1 MKLIDNITKV
11 VITIA
16 VAMLI
21 LSMFCRCKSKERM
34 VDKQTYITD
43 KRNDAKWDSLF
54 NVRLIKELE
63 LYKASHKES
72 IKSTTKEKT
81 HIKDSTA
88 SKYDSN
94 GNKVGEYRFHY
105 EYHEISHED
114 IQILRDSISS
124 LKEYKDS
131 TSIYHSKC
139 DSLMSVIN
147 EISKDKVYVEKQLSN
162 TDRAFLNI
170 GKIASVCLLIGIL
183 AFIGWIYRRVKLH
196 KHS

>member
-1 MKLIDNITKV
+1 MKLIAKITRV
-11 VITIA
+11 VISIA

-147 EISKDKVYVEKQLSN
+147 EISKDKVYVEKQLSK
-162 TDRAFLNI
+162 TDIAFLKI
-170 GKIASVCLLIGIL
+170 GKIASVCLFIGIL
-183 AFIGWIYRRVKLH
+183 AFLVWIYWRLKLH
-196 KHS
+196 KRS

>member
-1 MKLIDNITKV
+1 MKLIDKITKV

-21 LSMFCRCKSKERM
+21 LSMFCRCKAKERL
-34 VDKQTYITD
+34 VEKQTYITD
-43 KRNDAKWDSLF
+43 NRNDAKWDSLF
-54 NVRLIKELE
+54 NARLIKELE
-63 LYKASHKES
+63 LYKASHNES
-72 IKSTTKEKT
+72 VKSTTKEKT
-81 HIKDSTA
+81 HVKDSTA
-88 SKYDSN
+88 SKYDAN
-94 GNKVGEYRFHY
+94 GNKVGEDRFHY

-114 IQILRDSISS
+114 VQILRDSISI

-147 EISKDKVYVEKQLSN
+147 EISKDKVYVEKQLSK
-162 TDRAFLNI
+162 TDRTFLNI
-170 GKIASVCLLIGIL
+170 GKIASVCLFIGIL
-183 AFIGWIYRRVKLH
+183 AFIGWIYRKVKLH

>member
-1 MKLIDNITKV
+1 MKLIAKITRV
-11 VITIA
+11 VISIA

-147 EISKDKVYVEKQLSN
+147 EISKDKVYVEKQLSK
-162 TDRAFLNI
+162 TDIAFLKI
-170 GKIASVCLLIGIL
+170 GKIASVFLFIGIL
-183 AFIGWIYRRVKLH
+183 AFLVWIYWRLKLH
-196 KHS
+196 KRS

>member
-147 EISKDKVYVEKQLSN
+147 EISKDKVYVEKQLSK
-162 TDRAFLNI
+162 TDIAFLKI
-170 GKIASVCLLIGIL
+170 GKIASVCLFICIL
-183 AFIGWIYRRVKLH
+183 AFLGWIYWKLKLH
-196 KHS
+196 KRS

>member
-1 MKLIDNITKV
+1 MKLIDKITKV
-11 VITIA
+11 VVAIA
-16 VAMLI
+16 VAMML
-21 LSMFCRCKSKERM
+21 LSMFCRCKAKERL
-34 VDKQTYITD
+34 VEKQTYITD

-54 NVRLIKELE
+54 NARLIKELE

-88 SKYDSN
+88 SKYDAN
-94 GNKVGEYRFHY
+94 GNKVGEDRFHY
-105 EYHEISHED
+105 EYHEISQED
-114 IQILRDSISS
+114 VQILRDSISS

-147 EISKDKVYVEKQLSN
+147 EMSKDKVYVEKQLSK
-162 TDRAFLNI
+162 TDKFFIRLGRVSFAILII
-170 GKIASVCLLIGIL
+170 GVVV
-183 AFIGWIYRRVKLH
+183 FIGYLIIRNRKR
-196 KHS
+196 S

>member
-1 MKLIDNITKV
+1 MKLIDKITKV

-21 LSMFCRCKSKERM
+21 LSMFCRCKTKERL
-34 VDKQTYITD
+34 VEKQTYITD

-54 NVRLIKELE
+54 NARLIKELE

-72 IKSTTKEKT
+72 VKSTTKEKT
-81 HIKDSTA
+81 HVKDSTV
-88 SKYDSN
+88 SKYDAN
-94 GNKVGEYRFHY
+94 GNKVGEDRFHY

-114 IQILRDSISS
+114 VQILRDSISI

-147 EISKDKVYVEKQLSN
+147 EISKDKVYVEKQLSK
-162 TDRAFLNI
+162 TDRAFLKI
-170 GKIASVCLLIGIL
+170 GKIASVCLFIGIL
-183 AFIGWIYRRVKLH
+183 AFIGWIYRKVKLH

>member
-131 TSIYHSKC
+131 TSIYHRKC

-147 EISKDKVYVEKQLSN
+147 EISKDKVYVEKQLSK
-162 TDRAFLNI
+162 TDIAFLKI
-170 GKIASVCLLIGIL
+170 GKIASVCLFIGIL
-183 AFIGWIYRRVKLH
+183 AFLVWIYWRLKLH
-196 KHS
+196 KRS

>member
-1 MKLIDNITKV
+1 MKLIDNITNV

-147 EISKDKVYVEKQLSN
+147 EISKDKVYVEKQLSK
-162 TDRAFLNI
+162 TDIAFLKI
-170 GKIASVCLLIGIL
+170 GKIASVCLFIGIL
-183 AFIGWIYRRVKLH
+183 AFLVWIYWRLKLH
-196 KHS
+196 KRS